1 MVIDMNETQVR
12 TLEQVRQVLDGTE
25 ALQFQRPEDDAGRYA
40 WIESVLRR
48 FDYRRLPRPDR
59 GVVLAYL
66 QRLSGY
72 SRAQV
77 TRLVSRAAAGEPLVK
92 QYRAPEHAFARRYTA
107 GDVALL
113 AEVDRATG
121 TLSGPATVC
130 ILRRQRDVFGDT
142 RFERLGS
149 ISVAHLYN
157 LRASDRYRAQR
168 VVTTKTRPTS
178 AVTIGV
184 RKAPAPE
191 GRPGFIRIDSV
202 HQGDLDGVKG
212 LYHIDAVDCVTQYQ
226 VVASCEKISEAYLI
240 PVLKEMIEA
249 FPFVILGIHA
259 DNGSEYINYQVA
271 KLLKKLL
278 IELTKSR
285 PRHSNDNALAESKNA
300 SVVRKHLGYA
310 HIPQVFS
317 KGVNT
322 FCREHLNP
330 YVNFHRPCFF
340 PRTVTDTKGKEKKS
354 YRYEDM
360 KTPFE
365 KFKSL
370 PSSESCLKPG
380 VTMSQLEKIALSKTD
395 NEAAE
400 QMNIARDSLFQS
412 WTERPEKRA

>member
-1 MVIDMNETQVR
+1 MVINMDEAKLKTLMQVEEFLKGIESLFCVVKEERYPFVQR
-12 TLEQVRQVLDGTE
+12 TLTRFGYEKL
-25 ALQFQRPEDDAGRYA
+25 GRK
-40 WIESVLRR
+40 EK
-48 FDYRRLPRPDR
+48 
-59 GVVLAYL
+59 GVVLRYL
-66 QRLSGY
+66 ERMTGLS
-72 SRAQV
+72 RQQV
-77 TRLVSRAAAGEPLVK
+77 TRLVRKFQATGTVTLGYQSPRQGFKRVFTP
-92 QYRAPEHAFARRYTA
+92 R
-107 GDVALL
+107 DVALL
-113 AEVDRATG
+113 AEMDERHG
-121 TLSGPATVC
+121 TLSGPATKK
-130 ILRRQRDVFGDT
+130 LM
-142 RFERLGS
+142 ERAVKIYGEEKYAVLSG
-149 ISVAHLYN
+149 ISVSHLYN
-157 LRASDRYRAQR
+157 LRGGKEYISKRRHW
-168 VVTTKTRPTS
+168 TKTRST
-178 AVTIGV
+178 
-184 RKAPAPE
+184 KAPIGERRAPRPE
-191 GRPGFIRIDSV
+191 GSPGYLRIDSV
-202 HQGDLDGVKG
+202 HQGDQDGQKG
-212 LYHIDAVDCVTQYQ
+212 VYHINAVDCVTQYQ
-226 VVASCEKISEAYLI
+226 VVATCEKISEAYLI

-317 KGVNT
+317 KEVNT

-354 YRYEDM
+354 DRYEDM

-370 PSSESCLKPG
+370 LCSESCLKPG